1 MCYDGDTRTYIL
13 SMSTLFSNQNQSI
26 PLAEKLRPSNLSE
39 FVGQEKVMG
48 PSRALRQLIEQH
60 EIPSIIFWG
69 PPGSGKT
76 TLARLI
82 AKETRKEFVQ
92 YSAVEASTKEIKQL
106 LEQARAKQ
114 SAGFNPPI
122 IFIDEI
128 HRFNKSQQA
137 IFLPYVEEGSIIF
150 IGATTENPS
159 FEVISPLLSR
169 CKIFIL
175 EPLTPADISLI
186 IKRALSDKIK
196 GLGRYKIKIAKEA
209 LEFLIQ
215 MSNGDARMPL
225 NALDIA
231 IKITQ
236 PDEQGVYHFQRKTL
250 EEALQSRG
258 LIYDQAD
265 EEHYNVISAFIKSM
279 RGSDPNAALYW
290 LARMLEAGED
300 PKFIARRMIIFA
312 SEDISNADPQALLIA
327 EAAARAVE
335 FVGLPEAKLNLA
347 HAVTYLATAP
357 KSNASYMGLLAAE
370 EDVKQYLNLPVPI
383 HLRNAP
389 TKLMKDLGYGQD
401 YKYPHNYTD
410 AKVEQQYLPDKLK
423 NKKYYQPHKK
433 KGDP

>member
-1 MCYDGDTRTYIL
+1 MP
-13 SMSTLFSNQNQSI
+13 TLFSNQNQSI
-26 PLAEKLRPSNLSE
+26 PLAEKMRPNNLAG
-39 FVGQEKVMG
+39 FVGQEKIMG
-48 PSRALRQLIEQH
+48 PGRALRQLIEQR

-82 AKETRKEFVQ
+82 AEETKKEFIQ
-92 YSAVEASTKEIKQL
+92 YSAVEASTKEIKQF
-106 LEQARAKQ
+106 LEQARKKQ
-114 SAGFNPPI
+114 LAGFNSPI

-159 FEVISPLLSR
+159 FEIISPLLSR

-175 EPLTPADISLI
+175 EPLAPTDISLI
-186 IKRALSDKIK
+186 IKRALSDKNQ
-196 GLGRYKIKIAKEA
+196 GLGQYKIKIAKTA
-209 LEFLIQ
+209 LDFLIQ

-236 PDEQGVYHFQRKTL
+236 PDKQGIYHFQQKTL

-258 LIYDQAD
+258 LIYDQAG

-290 LARMLEAGED
+290 LARMLAAGED

-312 SEDISNADPQALLIA
+312 SEDISNADPRALLIA
-327 EAAARAVE
+327 VAASRAVE

-370 EDVKQYLNLPVPI
+370 EDVKQYLNLPIPI

-401 YKYPHNYTD
+401 YKYPHNFTD
-410 AKVEQQYLPDKLK
+410 AKVEQQYLPTRLK
-423 NKKYYQPHKK
+423 DRKYYKPLKSQNEKR
-433 KGDP
+433 

>member
-1 MCYDGDTRTYIL
+1 MA
-13 SMSTLFSNQNQSI
+13 TLFSTTQAV
-26 PLAEKLRPSNLSE
+26 PLAEKMRPNTLAE
-39 FVGQEKVMG
+39 FMGQEKIIG
-48 PSRALRQLIEQH
+48 PDRALRQLIVKK
-60 EIPSIIFWG
+60 EIPSMIFWG

-82 AKETRKEFVQ
+82 AKETKKEFVQ
-92 YSAVEASTKEIKQL
+92 YSAVEAGTKEIKQF
-106 LEQARAKQ
+106 LEQARKKQ
-114 SAGFNPPI
+114 MAGLNQPI

-137 IFLPYVEEGSIIF
+137 IFLPYVEEGSIIL

-169 CKIFIL
+169 CKIFVL
-175 EPLTPADISLI
+175 EPLAPSDISLI
-186 IKRALSDKIK
+186 IKRALSDKDN
-196 GLGRYKIKIAKEA
+196 GLGQYKIKIAKEA

-231 IKITQ
+231 IKITR
-236 PDEQGVYHFQRKTL
+236 PDKQGVYHFQQKTL

-258 LIYDQAD
+258 LIYDQAG

-300 PKFIARRMIIFA
+300 PKFIVRRMIVFA
-312 SEDISNADPQALLIA
+312 SEDISNADPQALLIT
-327 EAAARAVE
+327 EATARAIE
-335 FVGLPEAKLNLA
+335 FVGLPEAKINLA

-357 KSNASYMGLLAAE
+357 KSNASYLGLLAAE

-389 TKLMKDLGYGQD
+389 TQFMKELGYGQN
-401 YKYPHNYTD
+401 YKYPHNFPD
-410 AKVEQQYLPDKLK
+410 AKVKQQYLPDKLK
-423 NKKYYQPHKK
+423 NKKYYQPNKK
-433 KGDP
+433 SDS